1 MVNDLTMSDE
11 AKCIKETIE
20 ETLAFQGETVEK
32 VATQNIFLNQANN
45 RTIEE
50 VIQSLSKSNI
60 YGSSLKQI
68 VEKGNLKEVNHD
80 TLKRDIVKAIKLDSF
95 DSYL

>member
-32 VATQNIFLNQANN
+32 VATQNIFLN
-45 RTIEE
+45 
-50 VIQSLSKSNI
+50 
-60 YGSSLKQI
+60 
-68 VEKGNLKEVNHD
+68 
-80 TLKRDIVKAIKLDSF
+80 
-95 DSYL
+95 